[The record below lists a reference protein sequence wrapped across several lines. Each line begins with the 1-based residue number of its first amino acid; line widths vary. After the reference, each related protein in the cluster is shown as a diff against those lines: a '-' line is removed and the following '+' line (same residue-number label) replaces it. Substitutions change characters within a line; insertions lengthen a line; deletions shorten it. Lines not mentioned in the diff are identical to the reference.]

1 MPTTRV
7 IPTPYTVGFLVL
19 NHRIYERF
27 KQHRSPTFQNLCSA
41 HTDQLGVGQH
51 VGGGEVVDCA
61 SAAADCFGGAL
72 YHGDTRACGAGAAV

>member
-61 SAAADCFGGAL
+61 SAAADCFGGAFFN
-72 YHGDTRACGAGAAV
+72 GNPRVGGVGAIV